1 MLTLQGLHYDTT
13 IHGYILDADY
23 YTSMTAVS
31 LADVLTADNATN
43 IDAVITAY
51 LRRASMVLYE
61 YILSFNPRHRR
72 AIQYMLSHDK
82 ASVSMIREC
91 LVELVNYWTLN
102 GIDTTITNPILN
114 VDVERSVPV
123 ISQADLSASAMPLSV
138 KTMIRNHGYTTRWKN
153 ISINDTLLKSYD
165 NEEASYVG

>member
-43 IDAVITAY
+43 IDAVISAY

-72 AIQYMLSHDK
+72 AIQYMLSHNED
-82 ASVSMIREC
+82 SVSMIREC
-91 LVELVNYWTLN
+91 LVELVNYWTLMVL
-102 GIDTTITNPILN
+102 IL
-114 VDVERSVPV
+114 
-123 ISQADLSASAMPLSV
+123 L
-138 KTMIRNHGYTTRWKN
+138 
-153 ISINDTLLKSYD
+153 
-165 NEEASYVG
+165 